1 MADSHQEGGAREY
14 LVFALGPE
22 TYGIDLL
29 KVQEIRGYDA
39 VTRIAGTPEFIKGV
53 INLRGAIV
61 PVVDLRIRFSTGAI
75 DYGAQTVVIVL
86 NVSQRTVGVVVD
98 GVSDVI
104 ALGPDEIHPKPDMG
118 AVDTSFMTG
127 LGPYEEGMVILLD
140 IERLMCSPDM
150 ALIDDSLAQA
160 G

>member
-61 PVVDLRIRFSTGAI
+61 PVVDLRIRFSTG
-75 DYGAQTVVIVL
+75 
-86 NVSQRTVGVVVD
+86 
-98 GVSDVI
+98 
-104 ALGPDEIHPKPDMG
+104 EIGRAH
-118 AVDTSFMTG
+118 V
-127 LGPYEEGMVILLD
+127 
-140 IERLMCSPDM
+140 
-150 ALIDDSLAQA
+150 
-160 G
+160 